1 MNHLPRHDKESIAN
15 WRAQGGLRTLRTLV
29 ARDLILVT
37 RSRAIM
43 LPMLIVPLVFVVILP
58 AAVGIFAPQMAAS
71 GGTNDFGQLLAM
83 LPAPL
88 RERFAGYDEA
98 QTIVVVMLQYL
109 FAPMFLIVPMMVAST
124 IAAGSFVGE
133 KERKTLEAL
142 LYTPTTD
149 AQLFVGKLLASW
161 IPAIA
166 VGLGGFV
173 IYAVVADASAWHVM
187 GQIFI
192 PDATWVA
199 LVLWLAPAASGL
211 GLGVIILIS
220 SKVSTFQDAYQLGAL
235 VVLPVLLLVFA
246 QIAGVLYLNVLA
258 VMLTGLVLWL
268 IDVAIVWYGIRSF
281 RRSEIIARL

>member
-1 MNHLPRHDKESIAN
+1 VNHLPRLSRESIAH
-15 WRAQGGLRTLRTLV
+15 WLGQGTLRTLRTLV
-29 ARDLILVT
+29 TRDLILVR
-37 RSRAIM
+37 RSKAMM
-43 LPMLIVPLVFVVILP
+43 LPMLIVPLVFVVIIP
-58 AAVGIFAPQMAAS
+58 AAVGVFAPQMAAS
-71 GGTNDFGQLLAM
+71 GGTSDFEQLLAM

-98 QTIVVVMLQYL
+98 QIIVVSMLQYL

-149 AQLFVGKLLASW
+149 AQLFVGKMLASW

-166 VGLGGFV
+166 VGLGAFV
-173 IYAVVADASAWHVM
+173 VFALVANVSAWHVM

-192 PDATWVA
+192 PNAMWVA
-199 LVLWLAPAASGL
+199 LVLWLAPAAAGL

-220 SKVSTFQDAYQLGAL
+220 SKVST
-235 VVLPVLLLVFA
+235 LLLVFG
-246 QIAGVLYLNVLA
+246 QVAGVLYLNVLA

-268 IDVAIVWYGIRSF
+268 IDAAIVWFGIHSF
-281 RRSEIIARL
+281 QRSEIIARL